1 MEPMA
6 GHEAEEPVLRSGTV
20 VSRGRRI
27 DATLR
32 GALRA
37 FPGPRVAWSPP
48 DGPALVGCE
57 SAATITASGP
67 ARFDAVREEAEAVFA
82 SIDAAAE
89 GTPPEALAPRLVGGF
104 SFHDDFRSGAPWRG
118 FPGARFVL
126 PRVTVVEADGET
138 WLSVTEAGPDAT
150 PASAEAALEDAASR
164 IERAPDRDGPSPGVA
179 AAERVPDQAGW
190 REQVE
195 GALRRIEAGDLEK
208 VVLAGRL
215 TARLHGTFRLA
226 DALSRLD
233 RTYPDCYRFAVDPG
247 MGAAFFGA
255 TPERLITRECSRV
268 RTVALAGSV
277 GRGGTEREDERLA
290 AELES
295 SPKIRHEHD
304 LVVGAVRDQLR
315 SVAADVSVGDAGV
328 RKLANV
334 QHLET
339 PITADLDGET
349 HVLELIEALHP
360 TPAVGG
366 LPPDVAGRT
375 IAETERFDRG
385 WYAAPVGWFDAEGNG
400 TFAVGIRSAV
410 AGGETATLFAGNGI
424 VADSDPDAEWD
435 ELQLKYRPILD
446 QLR

>member
-1 MEPMA
+1 MA
-6 GHEAEEPVLRSGTV
+6 RHEAEESVLRSGTV

-67 ARFDAVREEAEAVFA
+67 GRFDAVREEAEAVFA
-82 SIDAAAE
+82 SIDASTE
-89 GTPPEALAPRLVGGF
+89 GSPPEALEPRLVGGF
-104 SFHDDFRSGAPWRG
+104 SFHDDFQSAAPWRG

-126 PRVTVVEADGET
+126 PRVTIVGANGET

-150 PASAEAALEDAASR
+150 SASVTAALDAAEER
-164 IERAPDRDGPSPGVA
+164 IERAPHRDGPSPGVA
-179 AAERVPDQAGW
+179 SAERVPDRAGW

-195 GALRRIEAGDLEK
+195 SALQRIAAGDLEK
-208 VVLAGRL
+208 VVLAQRL
-215 TARLHGTFRLA
+215 TAGLHGTFRLA

-233 RTYPDCYRFAVDPG
+233 RAYPGCYRFAVDPG
-247 MGAAFFGA
+247 MGASFFGA
-255 TPERLITRECSRV
+255 TPERLISREGSRL
-268 RTVALAGSV
+268 RTAALAGSV

-290 AELES
+290 AELEA
-295 SPKIRHEHD
+295 SPKMRHEHD
-304 LVVGAVRDQLR
+304 LVVGAIRDQLR
-315 SVAADVSVGDAGV
+315 SVAANVDVGEAGV

-334 QHLET
+334 QHLKT

-349 HVLELIEALHP
+349 HVLDLVEALHP

-385 WYAAPVGWFDAEGNG
+385 WYAAPVGWFDAAGDG

-410 AGGETATLFAGNGI
+410 AGSRTATLFAGNGI

-446 QLR
+446 QLG

>member
-1 MEPMA
+1 MA
-6 GHEAEEPVLRSGTV
+6 RHERNESVLRSGAV

-32 GALRA
+32 GVLRA
-37 FPGPRVAWSPP
+37 FRGPRVAWSPP
-48 DGPALVGCE
+48 GGPALVGCE
-57 SAATITASGP
+57 SAATITATGP
-67 ARFDAVREEAEAVFA
+67 GRFDTIRDEAGAVFDSVDIA
-82 SIDAAAE
+82 TE
-89 GTPPEALAPRLVGGF
+89 GTPPEALTPRLVGGF
-104 SFHDDFRSGAPWRG
+104 SFHDDFRSAPPWSG

-126 PRVTVVEADGET
+126 PRVTVLETGGET

-150 PASAEAALEDAASR
+150 PPSAAAALDAAEAR
-164 IERAPDRDGPSPGVA
+164 IERAPHRDGPSPGVA
-179 AAERVPDQAGW
+179 SAERVPGRVGW

-195 GALRRIEAGDLEK
+195 GALERIAAGELEK
-208 VVLAGRL
+208 VVLAQQL
-215 TARLHGTFRLA
+215 TAQLHGTFRLS

-233 RTYPDCYRFAVDPG
+233 RAYPGCYRFAVDPG
-247 MGAAFFGA
+247 IGAAFFGA
-255 TPERLITRECSRV
+255 TPERLITLEHGQV

-277 GRGGTEREDERLA
+277 GRGGTEREDARLA
-290 AELES
+290 AELEAS
-295 SPKIRHEHD
+295 EKIRHEHD
-304 LVVGAVRDQLR
+304 LVVGAIRNQVR
-315 SVAADVSVGDAGV
+315 SVADDVSVGDVGV

-339 PITADLDGET
+339 PITADLNGET
-349 HVLELIEALHP
+349 HILDLVEALHP

-366 LPPDVAGRT
+366 LPPETAGRT

-385 WYAAPVGWFDAEGNG
+385 WYAAPIGWFDAEGNG

-410 AGGETATLFAGNGI
+410 ADGETATLFAGNGI

-435 ELQLKYRPILD
+435 ELQLKYQPILD

>member
-1 MEPMA
+1 MA
-6 GHEAEEPVLRSGTV
+6 RREGEEVVRRTGSV

-48 DGPALVGCE
+48 EGPALVGCE
-57 SAATITASGP
+57 AAATITAAGP
-67 ARFDAVREEAEAVFA
+67 DRFA
-82 SIDAAAE
+82 SIREQAREVFAPIDVDAE
-89 GTPPEALAPRLVGGF
+89 GDPPAALAPRLVGGF
-104 SFHDDFRSGAPWRG
+104 SFHDEFRPAPPWHG

-126 PRVTVVEADGET
+126 PRVTVLDVDDET
-138 WLSVTEAGPDAT
+138 WLTVTETGPDAT
-150 PASAEAALEDAASR
+150 PASVTAALDAAEER
-164 IERAPDRDGPSPGVA
+164 IERAPHRNGPPPGVA
-179 AAERVPDQAGW
+179 AAERVPDRAGW

-195 GALRRIEAGDLEK
+195 RALERIAAGALEK

-215 TARLHGTFRLA
+215 TARLHGAFRLS
-226 DALSRLD
+226 DALAHLD
-233 RTYPDCYRFAVDPG
+233 RAYPGCYRFAVDPG

-255 TPERLITRECSRV
+255 TPERLITREGSRV
-268 RTVALAGSV
+268 RTGALAGSV

-304 LVVGAVRDQLR
+304 LVVSAIHDQLR
-315 SVAADVSVGDAGV
+315 SVAADVAVGDASV

-339 PITADLDGET
+339 PITADLNGGT
-349 HVLELIEALHP
+349 HVLELVEALHP

-366 LPPDVAGRT
+366 LPPDAAERT
-375 IAETERFDRG
+375 IADTERFDRG
-385 WYAAPVGWFDAEGNG
+385 WYAAPVGWFDADGNG

-410 AGGETATLFAGNGI
+410 AGGSTATLFAGNGI
-424 VADSDPDAEWD
+424 VADSDPDDEWD

>member
-1 MEPMA
+1 MA
-6 GHEAEEPVLRSGTV
+6 GHEKAESVLRSGAV

-48 DGPALVGCE
+48 EGPTLVGCE
-57 SAATITASGP
+57 TAATITANGP
-67 ARFDAVREEAEAVFA
+67 GRFDAIREQASAVF
-82 SIDAAAE
+82 DAVDADAE
-89 GTPPEALAPRLVGGF
+89 GVPPDALAPRLVGGF
-104 SFHDDFRSGAPWRG
+104 SFHDDFRSAPPWRG

-126 PRVTVVEADGET
+126 PRVTVVVADGET

-150 PASAEAALEDAASR
+150 PSSAADALDAATAR
-164 IERAPDRDGPSPGVA
+164 IERAPDRNGPSPGIATV
-179 AAERVPDQAGW
+179 ERVPDRAGW

-195 GALRRIEAGDLEK
+195 GAIARIATGELEK

-233 RTYPDCYRFAVDPG
+233 QAYPGCYRFAVDPG

-255 TPERLITRECSRV
+255 TPERLVTREGSRV

-277 GRGGTEREDERLA
+277 GRGGTEHEDERLA
-290 AELES
+290 AELAG
-295 SPKIRHEHD
+295 SPKMRHEHD
-304 LVVGAVRDQLR
+304 LVVGAIRDQLR
-315 SVAADVSVGDAGV
+315 TVAADVSVGDSGV

-339 PITADLDGET
+339 PISADLVDGT
-349 HVLELIEALHP
+349 HVLDLVEALHP

-366 LPPDVAGRT
+366 LPPEAAART

-385 WYAAPVGWFDAEGNG
+385 WYAAPVGWFDAAGNG

-410 AGGETATLFAGNGI
+410 AGATTATLFAGNGI
-424 VADSDPDAEWD
+424 VADSDPAEEWD

>member
-1 MEPMA
+1 MA
-6 GHEAEEPVLRSGTV
+6 RQEGAESDPRSGPV

-37 FPGPRVAWSPP
+37 FRGPRVAWSPP
-48 DGPALVGCE
+48 DGPGLDGCE
-57 SAATITASGP
+57 SAATITATGP
-67 ARFDAVREEAEAVFA
+67 GRFDTIRREAEAVFD
-82 SIDAAAE
+82 SVDVAAE
-89 GTPPEALAPRLVGGF
+89 GTPPGALAPRLVGGF
-104 SFHDDFRSGAPWRG
+104 SFHDEFTSAPPWRG

-126 PRVTVVEADGET
+126 PRVTVLEAGGET
-138 WLSVTEAGPDAT
+138 WLSVTETGPDAT
-150 PASAEAALEDAASR
+150 PASAAAALDAAEAR
-164 IERAPDRDGPSPGVA
+164 IERAPHRDGPSPGVA
-179 AAERVPDQAGW
+179 SAERVPGRAGW

-195 GALRRIEAGDLEK
+195 GALGRIAAGELEK
-208 VVLAGRL
+208 VVLAQQLGV
-215 TARLHGTFRLA
+215 RLHGTLRLA
-226 DALSRLD
+226 DVLSRLD
-233 RTYPDCYRFAVDPG
+233 RAYLGGYRFAVDPG
-247 MGAAFFGA
+247 VGAAFVGA
-255 TPERLITRECSRV
+255 TPERLITLEDEQV

-277 GRGGTEREDERLA
+277 GRGGTEREDARLA
-290 AELES
+290 AELKASE
-295 SPKIRHEHD
+295 KIRHEHD
-304 LVVGAVRDQLR
+304 LVVGAIRDQVR
-315 SVAADVSVGDAGV
+315 SVADDVSVGDVGV

-349 HVLELIEALHP
+349 HVLDLVEALHP

-366 LPPDVAGRT
+366 LPPEAARRT
-375 IAETERFDRG
+375 IAETEQFDRG

-410 AGGETATLFAGNGI
+410 ADGETATLFAGNGI
-424 VADSDPDAEWD
+424 VSDSDPDAEWD